1 MSARPNPDHAI
12 TQWLRDE
19 ADAGAPDRLIAAV
32 RTQLESTDQRP
43 AWWPAR
49 RFQSMNTT
57 ARFLSAA
64 AAVAVVAAIVVLALP
79 RVGGQGVQTSPSPVP
94 TVPASAVRLML
105 GAPPGGDLP
114 PGTYLID
121 DPFPIRATITVPAG
135 WTTYTVDARTAGIL
149 VNHAKPVNGSGWG
162 LFFLAGPHFYA
173 DPCRPGSGTV
183 AASTVATAADVVA
196 TLRSLPSFDVG
207 APVAVTVGGRPATLL
222 TLTAK
227 ADTGGCSNAGATV
240 WKTSDGT
247 DYVVPPGEATP
258 FRVVDVDGQP
268 IVILATDFPQ
278 SSGWENQ
285 APGATPNPTAHSA
298 DQVELR
304 QILDSI
310 QFYGRTPASPAP
322 SQAAP

>member
-12 TQWLRDE
+12 SQWLRDE

-32 RTQLESTDQRP
+32 RTQLESTDQRR

-57 ARFLSAA
+57 ARFLGAA
-64 AAVAVVAAIVVLALP
+64 AAIAVVAAIAVLALP
-79 RVGGQGVQTSPSPVP
+79 RVGGLGQQPSPSPVP
-94 TVPASAVRLML
+94 TVPVSAIRLTL
-105 GAPPGGDLP
+105 GAASGGDLP

-121 DPFPIRATITVPAG
+121 DPFPVRATITVPAG
-135 WTTYTVDARTAGIL
+135 WTPYTVDARTAGIL

-162 LFFLAGPHFYA
+162 LFFLAGPHFYK
-173 DPCRPGSGTV
+173 DPCRPASGTV
-183 AASTVATAADVVA
+183 DASAVATAANVIA
-196 TLRSLPSFDVG
+196 TLSSMPSVDTS

-222 TLTAK
+222 TLAAA
-227 ADTGGCSNAGATV
+227 ADTATCGNPGATV

-247 DYVVPPGEATP
+247 DYVVPPGEATL

-285 APGATPNPTAHSA
+285 APGATPNPTAHAA

-322 SQAAP
+322 SASP